1 MSRCLH
7 CRHRSTVCVHVCF
20 YVTAGMLEKSE
31 AQAASWPNPP
41 IAGLCGWLWTH
52 ISRSSAGWSLEDT
65 ALNSLAGAHAG
76 PTLKNVC

>member
-20 YVTAGMLEKSE
+20 YVTVGMLEKSE

-41 IAGLCGWLWTH
+41 IAGLCGWL
-52 ISRSSAGWSLEDT
+52 
-65 ALNSLAGAHAG
+65 
-76 PTLKNVC
+76 